1 MTNEFIFCS
10 LGLLIG
16 FIMCSVLQSSSASI
30 GVLQALAMTSASLM
44 PMKFAIYLIIGI
56 NVGSA
61 MPLFLSAI
69 GAKTNTVSNYEN
81 NISGP
86 DEDTIVAIAKV
97 LQCDI
102 NYLFS
107 DFLSS
112 ETEYSISEQA
122 MIEKYRKLDAHGRR
136 MVDYVVNEEFVRCD
150 QPPNT
155 E

>member
-1 MTNEFIFCS
+1 MIGAKIKERRLE
-10 LGLLIG
+10 LGLTQKQLG
-16 FIMCSVLQSSSASI
+16 D
-30 GVLQALAMTSASLM
+30 
-44 PMKFAIYLIIGI
+44 
-56 NVGSA
+56 
-61 MPLFLSAI
+61 AI
-69 GAKTNTVSNYEN
+69 GAKTNTISNYEN
-81 NISGP
+81 NIAVP

>member
-1 MTNEFIFCS
+1 MIGAKIKERRLE
-10 LGLLIG
+10 LGLTQKQLG
-16 FIMCSVLQSSSASI
+16 DAV
-30 GVLQALAMTSASLM
+30 
-44 PMKFAIYLIIGI
+44 
-56 NVGSA
+56 
-61 MPLFLSAI
+61 
-69 GAKTNTVSNYEN
+69 GAKTNTISNYEN

-107 DFLSS
+107 DFIKIN
-112 ETEYSISEQA
+112 ETDYLISEQA
-122 MIEKYRKLDAHGRR
+122 IIEKYRKLDAHGRR
-136 MVDYVVNEEFVRCD
+136 MVDYVVNEEFVRCY

>member
-1 MTNEFIFCS
+1 MIGAKIKERRLE
-10 LGLLIG
+10 LGLTQKQLG
-16 FIMCSVLQSSSASI
+16 D
-30 GVLQALAMTSASLM
+30 
-44 PMKFAIYLIIGI
+44 
-56 NVGSA
+56 
-61 MPLFLSAI
+61 AI

-136 MVDYVVNEEFVRCD
+136 MVDYVRNDEFVRCD